1 MQRIEYKPVDSKYK
15 TQLRIEILLNWGVL
29 LVAAIVA
36 SVFIPAPWHWL
47 SAAAAA
53 VLVILIIL
61 LLTLWVPRRYKLTG
75 YAMEPLEVHYR
86 TGALWR
92 QQTAVP
98 INRIQHV
105 EITQGPMERGLA
117 LARLV
122 LYTAGGTGSDLAV
135 PGLLQADAE
144 ALRNQL
150 LHQIGD
156 EPESDTYDA
165 L

>member
-1 MQRIEYKPVDSKYK
+1 MQRIDYKPVNSKYK
-15 TQLRIEILLNWGVL
+15 TQLRIEILLNWGVVM
-29 LVAAIVA
+29 VAAIIA
-36 SVFIPAPWHWL
+36 SVFIPSPWHWL

-53 VLVILIIL
+53 VLMVLIIL
-61 LLTLWVPRRYKLTG
+61 LITLWVPRRYKLTG

-98 INRIQHV
+98 INRVQHV
-105 EITQGPMERGLA
+105 EITQGPVERALS

-135 PGLLQADAE
+135 PGLLQEDAE
-144 ALRNQL
+144 TLRNQL
-150 LHQIGD
+150 LRQIGE
-156 EPESDTYDA
+156 EPESDS
-165 L
+165 